1 MMMLPLF
8 SGIQMFLPYLLVAW
22 LIPFLIIAVKMMRRP
37 TVVRLEEFPY
47 TRNRALFSPAERS
60 LLGALEQA
68 VGEDYRIFGKVRVAD
83 IVSVR
88 PTADRSA
95 WLRAFNQIRAKH
107 FDFVICDKKNFSI
120 RCAIELNDETD
131 GSRQRQERDTF
142 SEDICRSISL
152 PFVQIHAARNYLAIE
167 LRKRIFAALREDPEA
182 EMADSEQPFS
192 AALATDPRID
202 DRPWTLDEPGIL
214 GGKPG
219 EISDSE
225 KFKASSKL
233 RLDVNR

>member
-1 MMMLPLF
+1 MMMSPLL

-22 LIPFLIIAVKMMRRP
+22 LIPFLIIAIKMMRRR

-47 TRNRALFSPAERS
+47 TRNRALFSAAERS

-88 PTADRSA
+88 PTANQSS
-95 WLRAFNQIRAKH
+95 WLHAFDQISAKH
-107 FDFVICDKKNFSI
+107 FDFVLCDKKDLSI

-131 GSRQRQERDTF
+131 GSRQRQERNTI
-142 SEDICRSISL
+142 SEGVCRSISL
-152 PFVQIHAARNYLAIE
+152 PFIQIQAARDYLAIE
-167 LRKRIFAALREDPEA
+167 LRNKILAALRANSEA
-182 EMADSEQPFS
+182 EIADSEKPFS

-225 KFKASSKL
+225 KLKASSS
-233 RLDVNR
+233 

>member
-1 MMMLPLF
+1 
-8 SGIQMFLPYLLVAW
+8 MFLPYLLVAW
-22 LIPFLIIAVKMMRRP
+22 LIPFLIIAVRMMRRP
-37 TVVRLEEFPY
+37 TVARVEEFQY
-47 TRNRALFSPAERS
+47 TRNRALFSPAERL

-95 WLRAFNQIRAKH
+95 WLRAFNQISAQH
-107 FDFVICDKKNFSI
+107 FDFVICDKKNLSI
-120 RCAIELNDETD
+120 RCAIELDDATN
-131 GSRQRQERDTF
+131 GSRQRQEQDTF

-152 PFVQIHAARNYLAIE
+152 PFIQIQAARDYLAIE
-167 LRKRIFAALREDPEA
+167 LRKKIFAALREDSEA

-219 EISDSE
+219 EISKSE
-225 KFKASSKL
+225 KFKASAKL
-233 RLDVNR
+233 RFDIDR

>member
-1 MMMLPLF
+1 
-8 SGIQMFLPYLLVAW
+8 MFLPYLLVAW

-60 LLGALEQA
+60 FLGALEQA
-68 VGEDYRIFGKVRVAD
+68 VGENYRIFGKVRIAD
-83 IVSVR
+83 IVSVK
-88 PTADRSA
+88 PTANQSA
-95 WLRAFNQIRAKH
+95 WLHAVDEISAKH
-107 FDFVICDKKNFSI
+107 FDFVICDKKNLSI
-120 RCAIELNDETD
+120 RCAIELDDETN

-152 PFVQIHAARNYLAIE
+152 PFIQIHAARDNLAIE
-167 LRKRIFAALREDPEA
+167 LRKKIFAALREDSEV

-233 RLDVNR
+233 RIDVNR

>member
-1 MMMLPLF
+1 
-8 SGIQMFLPYLLVAW
+8 
-22 LIPFLIIAVKMMRRP
+22 
-37 TVVRLEEFPY
+37 
-47 TRNRALFSPAERS
+47 LFSPAERL

-88 PTADRSA
+88 PTANQSA
-95 WLRAFNQIRAKH
+95 WLLAFNQIRAKQ
-107 FDFVICDKKNFSI
+107 FDFVLCDKKNFSI

-152 PFVQIHAARNYLAIE
+152 PFVQIHAAHAYLAIE
-167 LRKRIFAALREDPEA
+167 LRKKILAALREDSEA

-214 GGKPG
+214 GEKSG

>member
-1 MMMLPLF
+1 
-8 SGIQMFLPYLLVAW
+8 MFLPYLLVAW
-22 LIPFLIIAVKMMRRP
+22 LVPFLIIAVKMMRRP
-37 TVVRLEEFPY
+37 TVARVEEFQY
-47 TRNRALFSPAERS
+47 TRNRALFSPAERL

-95 WLRAFNQIRAKH
+95 WLRAFNQISGQH
-107 FDFVICDKKNFSI
+107 FDFVICDKKNLSI
-120 RCAIELNDETD
+120 RCAIELNDETN
-131 GSRQRQERDTF
+131 GSRQRQEPDTF

-152 PFVQIHAARNYLAIE
+152 PFIQIQAARDYLAIE
-167 LRKRIFAALREDPEA
+167 LRKKIFAALREDSEA

-219 EISDSE
+219 EISKSE
-225 KFKASSKL
+225 KFNASAKL
-233 RLDVNR
+233 RFDIDR